1 MKAIFIITSL
11 FFMTYSP
18 IVLQA
23 HEISQNEI
31 KNKNTFHAWW
41 EEKDQD
47 CIIRFLPQ
55 TSSQKES
62 FQIDNGIPIIKDQFL
77 EVYVE
82 EKYRGPFISK
92 AYIYH
97 LTYKDENSKVSTS
110 KIIFVNKKSS
120 NAFEDALEKFGI

>member
-1 MKAIFIITSL
+1 MKTIFIITSL
-11 FFMTYSP
+11 FFMTYPP

-23 HEISQNEI
+23 HEISQSEI
-31 KNKNTFHAWW
+31 KNKNIFHAWW
-41 EEKDQD
+41 EEKDKD

-55 TSSQKES
+55 TSSQEAS
-62 FQIDNGIPIIKDQFL
+62 FQIDEGIPIIKDQFL
-77 EVYVE
+77 EVYKE
-82 EKYRGPFISK
+82 EKYRGAFVSK

-120 NAFEDALEKFGI
+120 NAFEEALENFGI